1 MTQPSGNFLDGFLCC
16 VMRYEEKSHTEHH
29 LFETPLFVPVRTPSD
44 PCAPIFA
51 GENNY
56 FPAEVGSYKFN
67 ELAYPEVLDEMLQRM
82 DSYHSGANSD
92 SCYVSILTE

>member
-67 ELAYPEVLDEMLQRM
+67 ELAHLEVFDEMLQRM
-82 DSYHSGANSD
+82 DSYHS
-92 SCYVSILTE
+92 